1 MRDRVFSPLT
11 PHLSPLIIMKKTIL
25 ALVLLASLSATAQT
39 YTVQQL
45 VDSALANNY
54 ATSSAQLG
62 IEAAEQQRKEVF
74 TKFFPMVSA
83 TGLWFNAN
91 QGMAKIEVDPKSFIP
106 QEMQQTMA
114 AYAQMLPPEIINALT
129 PLASPVSMSMMKNG
143 TIASVMAVQ
152 PVFMGGQIVNGF
164 QLAKVGEEVSRL
176 QLRLSENEVVRT
188 TEQYFW
194 QLASLQEKMN
204 TIAVVEELLSSVNK
218 DVSLAVQAG
227 LTLRNDL
234 LQVQLRQNEV
244 ESQKV
249 RLQNGIALLR
259 LTLAQY
265 CGLKNTDYQLSYD
278 AQQASA
284 LISRHDHQTA
294 LANTPEYQLLNQQVE
309 AAKLQRRMEVGK
321 NLPSVA
327 VGAGYNYHNLMD
339 RDHTFG
345 MVFATVSVPIS
356 SWWGGSHAI
365 KRRKLEQQRA
375 EQQLEDNSELLRIRM
390 QKAWNDV
397 EEAYQQLEIADRSIE
412 QATENLRLNRDY
424 YRAGT
429 CTMNDLLQA
438 QLLYQQAM
446 DKRTDAFADYQKRI
460 IDYRQSLGM

>member
-1 MRDRVFSPLT
+1 
-11 PHLSPLIIMKKTIL
+11 MKKTIL

-265 CGLKNTDYQLSYD
+265 CGLKNTDYQLS
-278 AQQASA
+278 
-284 LISRHDHQTA
+284 
-294 LANTPEYQLLNQQVE
+294 
-309 AAKLQRRMEVGK
+309 
-321 NLPSVA
+321 
-327 VGAGYNYHNLMD
+327 
-339 RDHTFG
+339 
-345 MVFATVSVPIS
+345 
-356 SWWGGSHAI
+356 
-365 KRRKLEQQRA
+365 
-375 EQQLEDNSELLRIRM
+375 
-390 QKAWNDV
+390 
-397 EEAYQQLEIADRSIE
+397 
-412 QATENLRLNRDY
+412 
-424 YRAGT
+424 
-429 CTMNDLLQA
+429 
-438 QLLYQQAM
+438 
-446 DKRTDAFADYQKRI
+446 
-460 IDYRQSLGM
+460 

>member
-1 MRDRVFSPLT
+1 M
-11 PHLSPLIIMKKTIL
+11 
-25 ALVLLASLSATAQT
+25 
-39 YTVQQL
+39 
-45 VDSALANNY
+45 
-54 ATSSAQLG
+54 
-62 IEAAEQQRKEVF
+62 
-74 TKFFPMVSA
+74 
-83 TGLWFNAN
+83 
-91 QGMAKIEVDPKSFIP
+91 
-106 QEMQQTMA
+106 
-114 AYAQMLPPEIINALT
+114 
-129 PLASPVSMSMMKNG
+129 
-143 TIASVMAVQ
+143 
-152 PVFMGGQIVNGF
+152 
-164 QLAKVGEEVSRL
+164 
-176 QLRLSENEVVRT
+176 
-188 TEQYFW
+188 
-194 QLASLQEKMN
+194 
-204 TIAVVEELLSSVNK
+204 
-218 DVSLAVQAG
+218 
-227 LTLRNDL
+227 
-234 LQVQLRQNEV
+234 
-244 ESQKV
+244 
-249 RLQNGIALLR
+249 
-259 LTLAQY
+259 
-265 CGLKNTDYQLSYD
+265 
-278 AQQASA
+278 
-284 LISRHDHQTA
+284 
-294 LANTPEYQLLNQQVE
+294 
-309 AAKLQRRMEVGK
+309 QRRMEVGK